1 MYKKIFSAI
10 LFGVLTI
17 ASTSTFVSCKDYDD
31 DINNLQAQIDE
42 LNNKKIAEINSTI
55 TDLKNADANL
65 QKAIEDAKTDLKK
78 AITDGDAATLA
89 AAKSLIDKA
98 IEDCQ
103 KACKENLAKSQQEQ
117 DARYDEA
124 IAKVN
129 QRVDDVI
136 KLLSDQDGNIQQVG
150 KDLKALSDKLAN
162 FESKYGNLTT
172 AFTDLTKR
180 VTNLEDAVKAQ
191 KAALAALADQIAKGV
206 DIDGYDD
213 AELQGKIDA
222 AGDRITALD
231 KKVDDLKT
239 DLSGKIKD
247 LTDKLNTVSGDLDD
261 LKKAHSDFVTET
273 NNKLTDLGTQIGNV
287 KSLAESTASDLGKLD
302 VMFKI
307 LVNDLRSLVYMPK
320 LYIDGIETI
329 EYPYLKYALLYESP
343 KYNVTRREA
352 DVPTDHAD
360 PLLRDLIDWNRDG
373 HTDSTF
379 YAPVWPIQYHMNPG
393 NASTEFA
400 NIKGYYAYEA
410 EVMTRAFYD
419 TKSNAAS
426 TWGIVPVDRWD
437 NQYNTADMIWN
448 KTNGIMTIGLRIQK
462 PEGIDNPGVPGTNHF
477 PTDLEEDSNDPR
489 SVKNVIIA
497 LQANSKKA
505 TADYAGAG
513 KDTVITSDYAQVV
526 MEKIKIEGMIWNT
539 HPTYW
544 NGKNERI
551 KDFWN
556 NKKGYATLDI
566 AGDGAPYKYR
576 PGGTSATD
584 GRDEPGAVC
593 NQWVHVWDKPEEALK
608 HPADIE
614 LFTDKDVNLIQYL
627 GVHYYYEQNE
637 PLTDNVV
644 SHRPCQT
651 WKYDAIELQRLG
663 FVWVF
668 DTLDYYVSSNRTRDS
683 RYAIFTDHKNGVIRA
698 KNVDELGNTDLGH
711 DATHE
716 AVDREPLV
724 RVRLYHFSN
733 ISDMT
738 KWNNMDAK
746 KDGINEFNA
755 LGAKPVLD
763 GYIRLHITRP
773 ELLPIEY
780 PTENLNFNLCNG
792 AKTDKDRVGGWN
804 WSMFSKRVLQ
814 DKLNNMEKT
823 AFDLNYRPE
832 IDETVPATVLGD
844 GGKVYELIQ
853 YKKAGSPNADNPN
866 EHWKYTKKTGADK
879 IGTVHLTYDAQG
891 TTNHAYEWRFSE
903 AELEALTHH
912 ATPGDNGSNPATV
925 ETYIHY
931 TGHFYSST
939 LGDVDENIKKQF
951 EGADWDDIFIKLT
964 VKITRSNVDMSET
977 KSKDEQYWYK
987 ENGSWRR
994 NQTPDFRL
1002 PWPTT
1007 GKDGINGLNW
1017 SDYDDGASISQNADI
1032 LYRSIANNTPYPEDG
1047 LGNTSR
1053 TVPWRN
1059 EILSTW
1065 DGNKIQVS
1073 NSNGGSKLY
1082 FAPIEYKIKA
1092 LDGTE
1097 YVVTPRRGFS
1107 DELFDKFICK
1117 YVPGR
1122 WNNNKFTPGNS
1133 HGYIYAGKRNNINTT
1148 TGIQDSYDVFNGDL
1162 VKNNDILNK
1171 CAIYYA
1177 RTSSD
1182 PTLDGVFSNDT
1193 LFAVKLSEY
1202 TQKNEY
1208 EPIAII
1214 QNTSTSVGGQVV
1226 LLHEYVQNKWR
1237 GSDDQPSGNKYAQA
1251 NEWDKENAYTEA
1263 CVNAVGYLT
1272 SVERNSEDLLTG
1284 KFDDK
1289 GNPLSKQLR
1298 SYVGVIASNK
1308 CEIANQMKDY
1318 KIGNFAVFQMAWE
1331 RPINLLQE
1339 SDFMFD
1345 AVNNADY
1352 IYVVDIVKLFD
1363 WRGTKEGHMWG
1374 AQGIPAHWTVQNWNN
1389 WQWLWAYYNVKD
1401 IIVDLTPTKVK
1412 TNLSQTNPAT
1422 TVTMNT
1428 VSNLVELRGL
1438 ADRKDRIHYGPF
1450 QTLDANFPL
1459 RTTPYDFNAVSENE
1473 KLIEYMGLDNA
1484 EMEGIDAEKARFGYI
1499 KYYNNGQNVDDFD
1512 VWVPITIVYDWGEIL
1527 DQPVK
1532 IHIHYT
1538 RGN

>member
-31 DINNLQAQIDE
+31 DIKNIQAQIDE

-55 TDLKNADANL
+55 VELKNADAAL
-65 QKAIEDAKTDLKK
+65 QK

-89 AAKSLIDKA
+89 AAKTLIAEA
-98 IEDCQ
+98 IADCQ

-117 DARYDEA
+117 DAKYDEA

-191 KAALAALADQIAKGV
+191 KAALDDLAKTIGTGTGSN
-206 DIDGYDD
+206 GYDD
-213 AELQGKIDA
+213 TTLKQDIKT
-222 AGDRITALD
+222 AGDRITTLEG
-231 KKVDDLKT
+231 KVNDLQ
-239 DLSGKIKD
+239 SQ
-247 LTDKLNTVSGDLDD
+247 LTEKYNELTGKLNTVSGDLDD
-261 LKKAHSDFVTET
+261 LKKAHTDFVTET
-273 NNKLTDLGTQIGNV
+273 NNKLTDLGTQIGSV

-320 LYIDGIETI
+320 LYVDGIETI
-329 EYPYLKYALLYESP
+329 EYPYLKYAVLKLDNAPYE
-343 KYNVTRREA
+343 VTRREA
-352 DVPTDHAD
+352 DVPASHQD
-360 PLLRDLIDWNRDG
+360 PKLRNLKDYDNP
-373 HTDSTF
+373 SPTF

-426 TWGIVPVDRWD
+426 TWGIVPADRWD
-437 NQYNTADMIWN
+437 NQYNTDDMIWN
-448 KTNGIMTIGLRIQK
+448 KTNGIMTIGLRIK
-462 PEGIDNPGVPGTNHF
+462 NPEGIDNPGVATGTNHF

-526 MEKIKIEGMIWNT
+526 IEQIKIEGIIWNT

-551 KDFWN
+551 KDFWQ
-556 NKKGYATLDI
+556 NKKGYKTLDI
-566 AGDGAPYKYR
+566 GGDGAPYDYR
-576 PGGTSATD
+576 PGGTSATN
-584 GRDEPGAVC
+584 GRDEKGDVC
-593 NQWVHVWDKPEEALK
+593 NQWVHVWDEPEEALK

-614 LFTDKDVNLIQYL
+614 LFTDQEVNLIQYL

-644 SHRPCQT
+644 GHKPCQT

-668 DTLDYYVSSNRTRDS
+668 DTLDYYISSNVTRDS
-683 RYAIFTDHKNGVIRA
+683 RYAIFTDHTQGIIRA
-698 KNVDELGNTDLGH
+698 KNVDELGNTDLGGGLT
-711 DATHE
+711 DPATHE

-724 RVRLYHFSN
+724 RVRLYHFSDIKQGSTN
-733 ISDMT
+733 KIDLWKNLPKT
-738 KWNNMDAK
+738 RDIKA
-746 KDGINEFNA
+746 FND
-755 LGAKPVLD
+755 LDAKPVLD

-780 PTENLNFNLCNG
+780 PTEDLTFNLCNG
-792 AKTDKDRVGGWN
+792 AKTNKDRVGGWN

-832 IDETVPATVLGD
+832 IDEDIAAEVLPD
-844 GGKVYELIQ
+844 GGKVYELVQ

-866 EHWKYTKKTGADK
+866 EHWNYTKKTGADK
-879 IGTVHLTYDAQG
+879 IGTIHLTYDAQG
-891 TTNHAYEWRFSE
+891 STNHAYEWRFTE

-912 ATPGDNGSNPATV
+912 ATPGDNGKNPATV
-925 ETYIHY
+925 EAYIHY

-1073 NSNGGSKLY
+1073 NSAGGSKLY

-1097 YVVTPRRGFS
+1097 YVVTPRRGFT

-1133 HGYIYAGKRNNINTT
+1133 HGYIYAGKRNDINNPAD
-1148 TGIQDSYDVFNGDL
+1148 IKESYDVFNGDL

-1202 TQKNEY
+1202 KTKKEY

-1214 QNTSTSVGGQVV
+1214 QNTSTAVGGQVV
-1226 LLHEYVQNKWR
+1226 LLHEYVQNKWILDASECY
-1237 GSDDQPSGNKYAQA
+1237 SDNHIG
-1251 NEWDKENAYTEA
+1251 EENAYAEA

-1272 SVERNSEDLLTG
+1272 SVERNSDDLLTG

-1450 QTLDANFPL
+1450 QTVDANFPL